1 MRWKAVGYLSIF
13 LIPLMMPLAAWVG
26 QRFSLANLASWLPL
40 FALFVV
46 LPLADYL
53 VGRDRH
59 NPARSELAVLEAQ
72 RYYRVL
78 TLLCLPAYLA
88 ALFYSGN
95 YFATA
100 GLSFSGKLGWL
111 ISQGVVG
118 GIVAINVAHELIHK
132 ANKLEQAAGGI
143 LLASVCYGGFKVE
156 HVRGHHVHVSTPED
170 ASSAQFGEN
179 VYRFVSQSVP
189 RNVVAAFKLEAE
201 RLRKLNL
208 PTWHWKNELLL
219 WHGLSAL
226 LCVTFI
232 TWLGWTGALFFVS
245 QSIVAFVTLE
255 IINYIEH
262 YGLERQRLESG
273 RYERT
278 THLHSW
284 NSNYLL
290 TNLLLFQLQRHSD
303 HHENPRR
310 RYQALL
316 HYDASPQLPGGY
328 ASMFLLALVPPLWFA
343 LINPRVRAHR
353 KLGAE

>member
-1 MRWKAVGYLSIF
+1 MRWKAVGYLAIF
-13 LIPLMMPLAAWVG
+13 SIPLMMPLAAWLG
-26 QRFSLANLASWLPL
+26 QRYGMPNLAAWLPL
-40 FALFVV
+40 FVLFVL
-46 LPLADYL
+46 LPVADYII
-53 VGRDRH
+53 GRDNR
-59 NPARSELAVLEAQ
+59 NPLQSELAALEAQ
-72 RYYRVL
+72 QYYRVL
-78 TLLCLPAYLA
+78 TLLCVPVYLA
-88 ALFYSGN
+88 ALY
-95 YFATA
+95 
-100 GLSFSGKLGWL
+100 FSGKYFVEAKLALGGSLGWL
-111 ISQGVVG
+111 LSQGVVG

-132 ANKLEQAAGGI
+132 SSKFEQAAGGI

-170 ASSAQFGEN
+170 ASSAQFGVN

-189 RNVVAAFKLEAE
+189 RNVVAAFRLEGA

-208 PTWHWKNELLL
+208 PLWHWRNELLL

-226 LCVTFI
+226 MCISFMI
-232 TWLGWTGALFFVS
+232 WLGWAGALFFLV

-255 IINYIEH
+255 IINYVEH
-262 YGLERQRLESG
+262 YGLERQKLDSG

-343 LINPRVRAHR
+343 VINPRVQAHR
-353 KLGAE
+353 NHT